1 MAEKKRCLILFFLLT
16 GIHLAALPD
25 PLILIPSPPKNE
37 AQESWLQ
44 EAIALKR
51 TALAQ
56 SLAAQLLK
64 SGNLKAGKWLL
75 QSLKSPE
82 ISWLVQ
88 TRWLNQIP
96 QNEEAQLFL
105 AWRDFLESFYQNK
118 PLPPFPPSYPIMV
131 DMLFMAQKPHA
142 ARRVLEDELYAK
154 TPMQAWQSYR
164 YGLLPEFPESIHHN
178 PFYLAL
184 AKNSEFSQETRFL
197 GKEPSESQKTR
208 AQSWLESLKPA
219 PFQIAVQNQI
229 LSLKSPVFWFQRN
242 ALSRILETAWD
253 KAFQIGSP
261 PEIQIWVESGDY
273 PLSFKMNESAAILRE
288 KILFK
293 EDETILKAFHQLI
306 LRQTLLRKHSL
317 LNWKAE
323 AVSCVCSGF
332 DASGIR
338 DSKDHPLGFLLP
350 LTYRGF
356 LNLTSNSQASQAE
369 VSIWQHEACKIG
381 QNMGN
386 LDECATV
393 LHKMMAIK
401 EDRVRS
407 MMIVDD
413 RNTSN

>member
-1 MAEKKRCLILFFLLT
+1 MAEKKRCLIFFLLLT

-25 PLILIPSPPKNE
+25 PLILIPPPPKNE

-56 SLAAQLLK
+56 SLAARLLK

-82 ISWLVQ
+82 ISWLIQ
-88 TRWLNQIP
+88 ARWLNEVP
-96 QNEEAQLFL
+96 EDEEARIFL
-105 AWRDFLESFYQNK
+105 AWRDFLESFYQNDS
-118 PLPPFPPSYPIMV
+118 LPPFPPSYPIMV
-131 DMLFMAQKPHA
+131 DMLFMAQKTDA
-142 ARRVLEDELYAK
+142 ARRVLEDELYEK

-164 YGLLPEFPESIHHN
+164 YGLLTELPESIRHN
-178 PFYLAL
+178 PFYQAL
-184 AKNSEFSQETRFL
+184 ARNPKFSQETVFL
-197 GKEPSESQKTR
+197 GKKTAESQQDR
-208 AQSWLESLKPA
+208 AQKWLESLKPA
-219 PFQIAVQNQI
+219 PFQIEVQNQI
-229 LSLKSPVFWFQRN
+229 LTLKSPVFWFQRS

-253 KAFQIGSP
+253 RSFQISP
-261 PEIQIWVESGDY
+261 PTELQIWVEPGDY
-273 PLSFKMNESAAILRE
+273 PLSFKMNESATILRE
-288 KILFK
+288 KVLLND
-293 EDETILKAFHQLI
+293 DETILNAFHQLI
-306 LRQTLLRKHSL
+306 LRQTLSRKHSL
-317 LNWKAE
+317 PAWKVE

-332 DASGIR
+332 DASGIM

-350 LTYRGF
+350 LTYKSLLHLSHDFRA
-356 LNLTSNSQASQAE
+356 TETE
-369 VSIWQHEACKIG
+369 VSIWQHQACKIG

-413 RNTSN
+413 RNTSD